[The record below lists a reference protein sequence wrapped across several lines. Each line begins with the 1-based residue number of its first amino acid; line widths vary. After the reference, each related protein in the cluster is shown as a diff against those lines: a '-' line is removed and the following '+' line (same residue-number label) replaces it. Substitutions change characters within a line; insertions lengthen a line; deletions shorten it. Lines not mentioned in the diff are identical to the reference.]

1 MMSNLHQTMCGKK
14 LFEND
19 IPLIIQSFRKIHEE
33 LQHASVLKEDLLRL
47 KEREL
52 ELKEKELELKEKELD
67 QMKFIL
73 KTHFDYPFT
82 E

>member
-1 MMSNLHQTMCGKK
+1 MMSNLHQTMYGKK

-52 ELKEKELELKEKELD
+52 ELKEKELD